1 MYILKQQISKKY
13 DEFLKYNSD
22 ENIFLNNVPE

>member
-22 ENIFLNNVPE
+22 ENIFKNNVPE